1 MKSASTKAAGKEIKK
16 LGIKWLN
23 DKNAKGYD
31 TYVKSSVDEFWAEV
45 IVNDGQMHK
54 LNVQKKRAEPVRSPP
69 ISLSAPP
76 ECLGTASHS
85 Q

>member
-31 TYVKSSVDEFWAEV
+31 TYVKSSVDEFW
-45 IVNDGQMHK
+45 Q
-54 LNVQKKRAEPVRSPP
+54 R
-69 ISLSAPP
+69 
-76 ECLGTASHS
+76 
-85 Q
+85 

>member
-31 TYVKSSVDEFWAEV
+31 THVKSSVDEFWAEV
-45 IVNDGQMHK
+45 IVKHISSMYN
-54 LNVQKKRAEPVRSPP
+54 KKRAKPVRSPP

-76 ECLGTASHS
+76 
-85 Q
+85 